1 MRPGVSQ
8 KVSRDGMS
16 PGNERGNPRY
26 SLASAAVNEEKD
38 KALLFVG
45 MLAILNKRRC
55 FYFAESS
62 NQKACLWCAFDRPGR
77 GAEIIF
83 KHPGFHVWR
92 AYQRYQFFCQ
102 HRHVCGHRPRAGL
115 RCYCRGSYGYF
126 VHHYPPNG
134 SLYAPIYAYQCA
146 YGHSACAVFP
156 KTAPPYF
163 LENAAFCGNRAACML
178 FLFQYAH
185 PHHDGHAEQ
194 RRLVSLHQRL
204 FADSCAFGADLR
216 AFKIHKEIPCSRPC
230 PASAPAK

>member
-1 MRPGVSQ
+1 
-8 KVSRDGMS
+8 MS
-16 PGNERGNPRY
+16 SGNERGNPRY

-115 RCYCRGSYGYF
+115 RCYCRALTDILCTIIRPMG
-126 VHHYPPNG
+126 
-134 SLYAPIYAYQCA
+134 AYMPLFTLTNALMGILPALFFLKQ
-146 YGHSACAVFP
+146 HRHTFW
-156 KTAPPYF
+156 KTLLSVATAQ
-163 LENAAFCGNRAACML
+163 LVCSFCFNTLILIMMGMPSSVAWFRSISC
-178 FLFQYAH
+178 
-185 PHHDGHAEQ
+185 
-194 RRLVSLHQRL
+194 L